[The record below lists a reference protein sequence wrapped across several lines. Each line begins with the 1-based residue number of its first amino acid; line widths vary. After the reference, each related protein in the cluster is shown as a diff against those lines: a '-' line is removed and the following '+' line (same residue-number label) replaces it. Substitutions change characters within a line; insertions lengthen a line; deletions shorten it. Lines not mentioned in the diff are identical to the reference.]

1 MPKGILTQFIV
12 VMHPYIW
19 KQKNV
24 WKGGVVLEK
33 DRTYAEVVEYYGKR
47 EIRIRVT
54 GMHKKELMT
63 IVVHELDQILNT
75 YKRLK
80 YDKMIPCNCNNCKVH
95 GEPYFYRHEQ
105 LQNFIEKRLDEI
117 QCGETGN
124 MVSVRGLIDDIAG
137 LISEREVEDIMNKR
151 RQHDSDGINVGDNFS
166 GTIITGMV
174 KNSFNKIESSNASD
188 DLKKTLKQL
197 AQAVEV
203 MNKTLPDEQ
212 ALEVQDD
219 LDKLV
224 EEATKDAPKQKWYSV
239 SIDGLTKAAENLGDV
254 GKPVVTLAA
263 KVLALL
269 P

>member
-1 MPKGILTQFIV
+1 
-12 VMHPYIW
+12 
-19 KQKNV
+19 
-24 WKGGVVLEK
+24 
-33 DRTYAEVVEYYGKR
+33 
-47 EIRIRVT
+47 
-54 GMHKKELMT
+54 
-63 IVVHELDQILNT
+63 
-75 YKRLK
+75 
-80 YDKMIPCNCNNCKVH
+80 
-95 GEPYFYRHEQ
+95 
-105 LQNFIEKRLDEI
+105 
-117 QCGETGN
+117 
-124 MVSVRGLIDDIAG
+124 
-137 LISEREVEDIMNKR
+137 
-151 RQHDSDGINVGDNFS
+151 
-166 GTIITGMV
+166 MV